1 MADHPIRNRIPQRRL
16 HINLLT
22 QLTIEKGILNI
33 KLGHRPVANR
43 DDSKKSAHSDHM
55 SHKSKSLIIVM
66 ALLLLKVTSHKMR
79 FIALKRSI
87 RVGLNF
93 VDPLARDGTN
103 TERGRNKIP
112 SASALKRSN
121 LLGHGKLPFR
131 MTLSIPIRS
140 WLEGNK
146 KVVLTRRVTIRWTML
161 TSRKRRGNLIRRG
174 RLIRGRGRR
183 DIRGVSGIVEH
194 RE

>member
-22 QLTIEKGILNI
+22 QLTIEKGVLDI
-33 KLGHRPVANR
+33 KLRHRPVANR
-43 DDSKKSAHSDHM
+43 CDSKKSAHSGHM
-55 SHKSKSLIIVM
+55 SYRSKSLIIVT
-66 ALLLLKVTSHKMR
+66 ALLLLKATSHKTR

-87 RVGLNF
+87 KTCLNF

-103 TERGRNKIP
+103 SGRRRNKIP

-121 LLGHGKLPFR
+121 LLGHGKLPFG

-140 WLEGNK
+140 WLKGNRK
-146 KVVLTRRVTIRWTML
+146 IVLTRRVTD
-161 TSRKRRGNLIRRG
+161 TSKTYLLSRTL
-174 RLIRGRGRR
+174 LLLFLL
-183 DIRGVSGIVEH
+183 
-194 RE
+194 